1 MSTFAKLLCRKH
13 HEEQEE
19 YHKAQTF
26 QAITIPHTSTLTLI
40 DLNEHTRLVIRVG
53 GEDFGFLGCNS
64 GITA

>member
-19 YHKAQTF
+19 YYKAQTF
-26 QAITIPHTSTLTLI
+26 QAITIPHTSTLTLV

-53 GEDFGFLGCNS
+53 GEDFRFLGCNS